1 MKAEINMK
9 NKVTVTHEHDEY
21 VIMTENNGVA
31 VVRQIES
38 GMTTEYYKRRAN
50 TDLSNDEMWEELLEG
65 EVVYKNWNGAY
76 DLTMEMI
83 RDAVAWLGCNS
94 DIMNVEFKTK

>member
-1 MKAEINMK
+1 MK
-9 NKVTVTHEHDEY
+9 NKVTVTHEYDEH

-50 TDLSNDEMWEELLEG
+50 TDLSNDEMWEDLLEG
-65 EVVYKNWNGAY
+65 EVVYKNWNGVY
-76 DLTMEMI
+76 DLTMGMI
-83 RDAVAWLGCNS
+83 MDAVAWLGCDPN
-94 DIMNVEFKTK
+94 DMNVVFKTKEDEL